1 MKQHLLHVK
10 RNRRMSFFGL
20 RPLLFCLALL
30 LPAVAWGQVTEH
42 DISQE
47 SLTITTD
54 GEYRITQNDNT
65 NATTNNI
72 TVNADVT
79 ATVTLDGVN
88 IDMSTE
94 QPGACAFKLESGANV
109 TLILAEGTTN
119 VLKSANLCAGLQAP
133 EGTTLTIQG
142 PGSLVATGGS
152 GDLGSSGIGGGAQN
166 VGGTITIT
174 GGTVTATGGYLA
186 AGIGGSG
193 DLNLFQTRTSP
204 ILITGGTVTAKG
216 GSDAAG
222 IGGGPLMRCGPI
234 LITGGTVTAQGG
246 RGFVGIGGGSS
257 LGDGDMPTET
267 LIIGPEAT
275 LTDGTEPTTNYTG
288 FVFNNSAEAKVK
300 GNLTLPIN
308 MTIPKGKILTIPNK
322 STLTIG
328 NGVTLTNN
336 GKIRIAKGGTFTPPE
351 GMTGIQYE
359 LTEDM
364 VTLVSSEG
372 LTYTGTP
379 ITPQVTFSEGYTKDT
394 DYTVTYSDNTN
405 VGTATVTVA
414 PTPDG
419 GLFGKPVTN
428 LFTILKATATD
439 PETPAPAAVTYGTK
453 LADIPLD
460 DGWQWEEAEIVPTVT
475 NSGYS
480 AYYEV
485 TDYTNYDWSSIPD
498 YDESTHRVTRTVSL
512 TVNKAT
518 ATIADITVTD
528 KTYDETAIV
537 VEAPAVTGAGLTDV
551 KATLAYKPANAEE
564 DTYTKDA
571 PVNAGS
577 YIVKASYAGD
587 ENHEATDKTAL
598 FTISK
603 ATPSYTSPADLVATY
618 GQTLEDVEL
627 PSGWNWEDVAVTPVG
642 NAGTNDFKAT
652 FTPDDTD
659 NYNTVEGV
667 EVSITVT
674 PKEITEDMVS
684 LSATEFTE
692 SGEVQK
698 PTVVVADLADGT
710 DYTVVY
716 SDEKSST
723 VGDYTVTVT
732 GQGNYNG
739 TVIKTYAIKAKPV
752 DPTDPDPDP
761 TPDPDPDPVYYTV
774 ILPAVEGVTTDPSAG
789 DYEVEVG
796 GSFSFRLTLDEE
808 YNESVLVVTTSRGET
823 LTSGAGDG
831 KYVIRN
837 VYSDLMVYID
847 GIEKNPDPVANE
859 AIEADIVKVWGGSG
873 CLHLRL
879 GTTQPVSVYTFTGS
893 LLRRDEVAVG
903 DTRWS
908 LPVGNYIV
916 LVGDKIYKVAIR

>member
-42 DISQE
+42 DISQQ
-47 SLTITTD
+47 SLTITND
-54 GEYRITQNDNT
+54 GEYHITQIDNT
-65 NATTNNI
+65 NATINNI
-72 TVNADVT
+72 TVNANVT

-88 IDMSTE
+88 IDMSSM
-94 QPGACAFKLESGANV
+94 QYGACAFKLEGGANV

-119 VLKSANLCAGLQAP
+119 VLKSADLCAGLQAP

-142 PGSLVATGGS
+142 SGSLEATGGS
-152 GDLGSSGIGGGAQN
+152 EGTGIGGGAGN

-174 GGTVTATGGYLA
+174 GGTVTATGGGLA

-193 DLNLFQTRTSP
+193 DLNLSQTRTSP
-204 ILITGGTVTAKG
+204 ILITGGTVTAQG

-222 IGGGPLMRCGPI
+222 IGGGPLIFCGPI

-257 LGDGDMPTET
+257 LGGGDMPTET

-275 LTDGTEPTTNYTG
+275 LTEGTELTTEYTNG

-300 GNLTLPIN
+300 GNLTLTVN
-308 MTIPKGKILTIPNK
+308 MTIPEGKILTIPNK
-322 STLTIG
+322 SSLTIG
-328 NGVTLTNN
+328 GDVTLTNN
-336 GKIRIAKGGTFTPPE
+336 GKIRIAKGGTLTPAE

-364 VTLVSSEG
+364 VSVPVKDF
-372 LTYTGTP
+372 TYTGNP
-379 ITPQVTFSEGYTKDT
+379 ITPQVTFSENGYTKDT
-394 DYTVTYSDNTN
+394 DYTLTYSDNTN

-419 GLFGKPVTN
+419 GLFGNPVTN
-428 LFTILKATATD
+428 QFTISKATATA

-453 LADIPLD
+453 LADIPLG
-460 DGWQWEEAEIVPTVT
+460 DGWQWEEAEIVPTVN
-475 NSGYS
+475 NSGYP

-485 TDYTNYDWSSIPD
+485 TDYTNYDWSNIPD

-528 KTYDETAIV
+528 KTYDGTAIV

-587 ENHEATDKTAL
+587 ENHEATDKTAS
-598 FTISK
+598 FIISK

-642 NAGTNDFKAT
+642 NAGTNAFKAT

-716 SDEKSST
+716 SDENSST

-752 DPTDPDPDP
+752 DPTPDPDP
-761 TPDPDPDPVYYTV
+761 APVYYTV

-808 YNESVLVVTTSRGET
+808 YNESVPVVTTSRGET

-837 VYSDLMVYID
+837 VYSDLTVYID

-903 DTRWS
+903 DARWS